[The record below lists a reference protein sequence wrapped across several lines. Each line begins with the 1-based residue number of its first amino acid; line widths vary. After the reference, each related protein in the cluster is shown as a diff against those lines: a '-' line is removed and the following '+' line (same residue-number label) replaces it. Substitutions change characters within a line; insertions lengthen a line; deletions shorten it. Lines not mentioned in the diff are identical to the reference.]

1 MSLFGKAVLSLALA
15 LPALPAPV
23 AAQRLPVEVGRW
35 NLDYGNVRCSL
46 SRRLGGPQSPI
57 LTLSSYLGR
66 DEPEIILMRDGS
78 EELPDLRGA
87 VEVVLGPD
95 NHVARGVPR
104 SRQVQGGRI
113 ITVQELEEGFIDRFA
128 ASRSVRFQSRGRQ
141 VFELPIPGATA
152 AVAALRACN
161 EELLQSW
168 GVDTSVEVSRRPRIL
183 RGSITNADYPNE
195 SIRAGEQ
202 GAVVTRFLVG
212 TDGRAS
218 NCGIAVSSG
227 SRRLDGHTCALLVE
241 RMRFE
246 PARDAQDRP
255 VTGLFVQTVRWMM
268 PD

>member
-1 MSLFGKAVLSLALA
+1 MALYRNIILSLAVA
-15 LPALPAPV
+15 FSSLPAPA
-23 AAQRLPVEVGRW
+23 AAQRLPVEVGKW

-46 SRRLGGPQSPI
+46 SRRLGGPQSLI

-78 EELPDLRGA
+78 EELPNLPDA
-87 VEVVLGPD
+87 VEIVLGPT

-104 SRQVQGGRI
+104 TRQVQGGRI
-113 ITVQELEEGFIDRFA
+113 ISIQELEEGFIDRFA
-128 ASRSVRFQSRGRQ
+128 VSRSLRFQSRGRQ
-141 VFELPIPGATA
+141 VFELQIPGATA

-183 RGSITNADYPNE
+183 RGSITDADYPNE

-246 PARDAQDRP
+246 PARDDQDRP
-255 VTGLFVQTVRWMM
+255 VTGLFVQTVRWVM